1 MLEVL
6 IALLV
11 LTVGVLGL
19 TAIQAS
25 SLKNSRTAYYRT
37 QATVLAYDIIDRMRA
52 NSDQMTSSS
61 AYIITLAT
69 SPPGTVCTS
78 SCTPAAI
85 ATTDLI
91 EWRSRLAAQLPQG
104 KGAIQTLAGTNEYE
118 VIVQWVIQDG
128 VTNQQLSIGV
138 QL

>member
-1 MLEVL
+1 MSLIMTDRPSRATTGRWQAGVGMLEVL

-25 SLKNSRTAYYRT
+25 GLKNSRTAYYRT

-69 SPPGTVCTS
+69 SPQGTACTS
-78 SCTPAAI
+78 NCTPAAI
-85 ATTDLI
+85 ASTDLI
-91 EWRSRLAAQLPQG
+91 EWRTHLAAQLPQG
-104 KGAIQTLAGTNEYE
+104 KGAIQTLAGTN
-118 VIVQWVIQDG
+118 
-128 VTNQQLSIGV
+128 
-138 QL
+138 